1 MKYTQSI
8 FCRAPYRSYLKYDPK
23 QKVIVRPCQD
33 YRDSNDKILIKV
45 EGETE
50 KLYMLVFCH
59 LRKFQRPW
67 LSLYFSVSYAY
78 KITCANDV
86 NGARRDLGIVKWIR
100 KGYAS

>member
-1 MKYTQSI
+1 
-8 FCRAPYRSYLKYDPK
+8 
-23 QKVIVRPCQD
+23 
-33 YRDSNDKILIKV
+33 
-45 EGETE
+45 
-50 KLYMLVFCH
+50 MLVFCN

-86 NGARRDLGIVKWIR
+86 DGARRDLGIVKWIR